1 MSLLDTEIN
10 HFLVHLRDER
20 RASKHTCSNYQR
32 DLEKLKQFFSARK
45 LEEWTDLD
53 ARQAR
58 VFPATLHQSGL
69 SSASI
74 QRALSAARSFYRY
87 LLREK
92 KVKLSPFDGASAPKS
107 KRHLPNTLTA
117 EQVAHLVSD
126 KESTNIAIRDRA
138 IMELFYSSGL
148 RLSELVKLD
157 LGDIDFDEASVRVTG
172 KGEKVRIVPVGRFA
186 IEAINKWLE
195 SRPAM
200 AAKDETAMFTSQRG
214 TRLSTRAVQ
223 QRINYWAKRLGL
235 DVRVHPHMLRHSFAS
250 HILQS
255 SSDLRAVQELLGHS
269 DISTTQIYTHLDFQ
283 HLAKVYDKTH
293 PRAKQRIKQE

>member
-1 MSLLDTEIN
+1 VSAFDTEVEN
-10 HFLVHLRDER
+10 FLIHLRDER
-20 RASKHTCSNYQR
+20 RVSVHTYTNYRR
-32 DLEKLKQFFSARK
+32 DLEKLKKFFSARK
-45 LEEWTDLD
+45 LDEWTALD
-53 ARQAR
+53 TRNAR
-58 VFPATLHQSGL
+58 VFPASLHQSGL

-92 KVKLSPFDGASAPKS
+92 KVKLNPFDGVSAPKS

-117 EQVAHLVSD
+117 EQITHLVSD

-157 LGDIDFDEASVRVTG
+157 LGDIDFNDATVRVTG

-200 AAKDETAMFTSQRG
+200 AAQDETAIFTSQRG
-214 TRLSTRAVQ
+214 KRLSTRSVQ

-283 HLAKVYDKTH
+283 HLAKVYDEAH
-293 PRAKQRIKQE
+293 PRAKQRGK